1 MTLRDRIEHSK
12 ILAWCLA
19 WLAGGYLTLCQ
30 RTTRWEYT
38 GLDDLKSDLADGPV
52 LLLMWHGR
60 SLLGPVH
67 WPVEAGPLSSLYDA
81 SPIGRVSGALQRRR
95 GLQPMEMSNKMSN
108 LAASRVVLRRVRAGV
123 SIGMTGDGP
132 LGPALAVKDAP
143 LEWARVM
150 KRPVYGY
157 AFATR
162 RHRILGSWDNMMLP
176 LPFTTGRVVFAR
188 FDAEVVGKM
197 DEVARDGLKG
207 LLDKVVAVA
216 DGTID

>member
-1 MTLRDRIEHSK
+1 
-12 ILAWCLA
+12 
-19 WLAGGYLTLCQ
+19 
-30 RTTRWEYT
+30 
-38 GLDDLKSDLADGPV
+38 
-52 LLLMWHGR
+52 
-60 SLLGPVH
+60 
-67 WPVEAGPLSSLYDA
+67 
-81 SPIGRVSGALQRRR
+81 
-95 GLQPMEMSNKMSN
+95 
-108 LAASRVVLRRVRAGV
+108 
-123 SIGMTGDGP
+123 MTGDGP